1 MASADISEIGPG
13 LFLGS
18 AKAATSRKALDS
30 RKIRHVLV
38 VDTTSSIL
46 WPQDFTY
53 KRVKLDD
60 KPTADLVQVLHPSIS
75 FISEAQLRRESA
87 LVHCTRGVSRS
98 ASVVIAYIMVAKG
111 LSYRAARAQ
120 VEAKRAAINPNLGF
134 EVQLLHFESLL
145 ASAPRGHLGE
155 KLKWLRG
162 LRSGLDVP
170 KAMNEP
176 VKARLAEARH
186 LTEVTAGGA
195 AGVKEAET
203 WKELGSFFHDLSWYG
218 VMPEDP
224 QLLEEAKALAV
235 SGGAAAR
242 KALGAWA
249 KVEDNGEAYA
259 PPLAATLHSGGAS
272 GATDLVLLDQSD
284 DEPGSA
290 KKQRT
295 CR

>member
-1 MASADISEIGPG
+1 
-13 LFLGS
+13 
-18 AKAATSRKALDS
+18 AATSRKALES

-46 WPQDFTY
+46 WPKDFTY

-60 KPTADLVQVLHPSIS
+60 KPTADLFQVLHLSIS

-98 ASVVIAYIMVAKG
+98 ASVVIAYLMLSKG
-111 LSYRAARAQ
+111 LSYKAARGQ
-120 VEAKRAAINPNLGF
+120 VEAKRAAISPNLGF

-162 LRSGLDVP
+162 IRSGLDIAR
-170 KAMNEP
+170 AMNEP
-176 VKARLAEARH
+176 V
-186 LTEVTAGGA
+186 TAGGV
-195 AGVKEAET
+195 AGVKEAEK
-203 WKELGSFFHDLSWYG
+203 WKELGSFFHDLAWYG
-218 VMPEDP
+218 AVPEDP

-242 KALGAWA
+242 RALGVWA
-249 KVEDNGEAYA
+249 KVEDSDEASA
-259 PPLAATLHSGGAS
+259 PALAPTVRSDGAS
-272 GATDLVLLDQSD
+272 GAADLVLLDESD

-295 CR
+295 DR